1 MDLMY
6 AVIEAVVISFFV
18 GAILGGVIATHLSH
32 KRQAQ
37 EFHQNVSDMEPVKIK
52 VKDR

>member
-32 KRQAQ
+32 KRQEQ
-37 EFHQNVSDMEPVKIK
+37 DVRHDVPDMQPVKIK